1 MLKKKGP
8 ISFQYFNPKHIKYY
22 KYESQ
27 IENKIK
33 DDIIEMSK
41 EIERNYENFLIY
53 NVKYNK
59 ILDEYDKSYQYMVM
73 NDDVKNNL
81 KKGKITFKN
90 IVEEHTQLLIDKIS
104 QDISF
109 ILSFS
114 IKNKN
119 NIKKLIDK
127 DILSIFN
134 FK

>member
-33 DDIIEMSK
+33 DDIIAMSK

-109 ILSFS
+109 ILSLS
-114 IKNKN
+114 IKNK
-119 NIKKLIDK
+119 KLILK
-127 DILSIFN
+127 N
-134 FK
+134 